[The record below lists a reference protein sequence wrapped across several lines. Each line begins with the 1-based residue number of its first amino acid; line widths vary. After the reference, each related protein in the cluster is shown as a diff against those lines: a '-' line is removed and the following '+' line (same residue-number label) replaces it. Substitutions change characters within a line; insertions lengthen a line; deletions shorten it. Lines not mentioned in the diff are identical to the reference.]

1 MFSTK
6 LKENVNR
13 RMKLH
18 SSGIQGMN
26 LIWKQVIIHR
36 KESVPRSKIET
47 ATQSVQYN
55 FLFSSPKWQ
64 PGQPDNRKPF
74 NVRLSQIVKTCIV
87 NNQVS
92 K

>member
-1 MFSTK
+1 
-6 LKENVNR
+6 
-13 RMKLH
+13 MKLH

-26 LIWKQVIIHR
+26 AFIFTT
-36 KESVPRSKIET
+36 ET

-74 NVRLSQIVKTCIV
+74 NVRLSQILKTWIV
-87 NNQVS
+87 T

>member
-1 MFSTK
+1 MFSVK

-36 KESVPRSKIET
+36 KESVPLEARFSFTTEK
-47 ATQSVQYN
+47 ATRSVQYN
-55 FLFSSPKWQ
+55 FLLVSPKWQ
-64 PGQPDNRKPF
+64 PGQPDNRK
-74 NVRLSQIVKTCIV
+74 
-87 NNQVS
+87 
-92 K
+92 